1 MPRAGELNGGD
12 FVDHLVVRK
21 SVLLAS
27 AVFVACS
34 AVAGSHLAVAQA
46 HSASDPP
53 LLVPWNRVGNIV
65 LGEPR
70 ARVERE
76 YGSTGHGYHVLAG
89 ITNGVQGY
97 YLLHGGVV
105 GVDFR
110 DGRVEEI
117 NFGIRYYR
125 TKNGFGVG
133 SKIPLGPCHK
143 TAAYRCEHRWH
154 GFVWNEWIREK
165 PCGCWTKVGLGKR
178 SLPLTVDNFLK
189 PWFFIYIRH
198 GRVDGFRFVSKFV
211 D

>member
-1 MPRAGELNGGD
+1 VFGSVPRAGELNGGD

-27 AVFVACS
+27 AVFVACL
-34 AVAGSHLAVAQA
+34 AVAGSHLAVAKA

-53 LLVPWNRVGNIV
+53 LLVPWNRVGNIL

-125 TKNGFGVG
+125 TKSGFGAEARSRSARATRPLRIGANTAGTASFGMSG
-133 SKIPLGPCHK
+133 SARSR
-143 TAAYRCEHRWH
+143 AAA
-154 GFVWNEWIREK
+154 
-165 PCGCWTKVGLGKR
+165 
-178 SLPLTVDNFLK
+178 
-189 PWFFIYIRH
+189 
-198 GRVDGFRFVSKFV
+198 GRRLASASDLSHSQSTTSSSRGSSSTSATGA
-211 D
+211 